1 MSRHVARHEQ
11 DSNPKPAPTLSSRFA
26 LASADA
32 SRAAISLLRR
42 YPAITGTVLVTC
54 AYGLMNLG
62 WRDTAEAAV
71 VYFLGTHLLA
81 ALSRGS
87 ARGRWLPLAW
97 NLAFVADLGVKAFLI
112 AVYKSRPDAA
122 LVIEAI
128 SNTNSDE
135 SAEFLMNYWLL
146 LGTYTL
152 QLSVLAVLLF
162 LATKPEP
169 GHRASR
175 RRGLVTVGIVFALLH
190 LHPGVRRANPLVF
203 WPVQAATVEEFR
215 ANVDTLRRKRDVARA
230 QLPQW
235 APTYAGPERHTVGLV
250 IGESTNRWNWQL
262 YGYPRPTT
270 PELMQ
275 HADEM
280 LVFRDVIS
288 AASSTVSSLRQM
300 LTPRSLN
307 DPPNEESLPSV
318 LMLAHAAGYKV
329 FWISNQHDRYI
340 TARFAEEADVQKMLN
355 KGAAPGTGGSL
366 VERSLDEVILPEWKA
381 ALADPAPRKL
391 IIAHLMG
398 AHAHYDLRC
407 PDELRH
413 FETADDAIDHKL
425 EAEGRP
431 LWVRTK
437 RDQYDDAMLYQDHV
451 ISQLLKD
458 FQQAVHDD
466 GGGAWLYTSD
476 HAEEVGHTRN
486 FTGHSPDEA
495 GQVVPML
502 LWRPGPRPDP
512 ALKAELE
519 SRPFQTDVLDWT
531 LLDLMHVQTQ
541 RDSRNDMLLA
551 REFLPRPRTLSD
563 GSPYRPTRLAAALP

>member
-1 MSRHVARHEQ
+1 MSHVVLEARKVFRAC
-11 DSNPKPAPTLSSRFA
+11 SSALPT
-26 LASADA
+26 
-32 SRAAISLLRR
+32 LRR
-42 YPAITGTVLVTC
+42 YPALTGTVLVAC
-54 AYGLMNLG
+54 AYGLMDLG

-81 ALSRGS
+81 ALSRGTP
-87 ARGRWLPLAW
+87 RGRWLPLAW

-112 AVYKSRPDAA
+112 SVYKSRPDAA
-122 LVIEAI
+122 LMIEAI
-128 SNTNSDE
+128 ANTNSDE
-135 SAEFLMNYWLL
+135 STEFLLNYWQL

-162 LATKPEP
+162 IATRPEP
-169 GHRASR
+169 GHSASR
-175 RRGLVTVGIVFALLH
+175 RRSLITVGVVFALLH

-215 ANVDTLRRKRDVARA
+215 ANVDTLRDKRDLARA

-235 APTYAGPERHTVGLV
+235 DPAYQGPVRHTVGLV

-262 YGYPRPTT
+262 YGYSRPTT
-270 PELMQ
+270 PQLMR
-275 HADEM
+275 HADEL

-288 AASSTVSSLRQM
+288 AASSTVSSLRHM
-300 LTPRSLN
+300 LTPRSLQ
-307 DPPNEESLPSV
+307 DPPTEESLPSV
-318 LMLAHAAGYKV
+318 LMLARAAGYKV

-340 TARFAEEADVQKMLN
+340 TTRFAEEADVRRMLN
-355 KGAAPGTGGSL
+355 KGAAPGAGGSL
-366 VERSLDEVILPEWKA
+366 VERSLDEVILPEWEA
-381 ALADPAPRKL
+381 ALQDPAPRKL

-407 PDELRH
+407 PDHLRH
-413 FETADDAIDHKL
+413 FEASTDEVDQEL
-425 EAEGRP
+425 EARGRP

-451 ISQLLKD
+451 ISRLLER
-458 FQQAVHDD
+458 FQDRIGVE
-466 GGGAWLYTSD
+466 GSGAWLYTSD

-495 GQVVPML
+495 GQVVPLL
-502 LWRPGPRPDP
+502 LWRSGASPDP
-512 ALKAELE
+512 SLKAQLE

-531 LLDLMHVQTQ
+531 LLDLMHVRTR
-541 RDSRNDMLLA
+541 RDAPRDVLIA
-551 REFLPRPRTLSD
+551 GEYLPRPRVLSD
-563 GSPYRPTRLAAALP
+563 GTPYRPTRLAAAAAPSPGR

>member
-1 MSRHVARHEQ
+1 MSRH
-11 DSNPKPAPTLSSRFA
+11 FA
-26 LASADA
+26 LQGRKLYRACSAA
-32 SRAAISLLRR
+32 LRAATPPMRR
-42 YPAITGTVLVTC
+42 YPAITGTLLVTC

-71 VYFLGTHLLA
+71 VYFLGTHLLS

-87 ARGRWLPLAW
+87 QRGHWLPLAW
-97 NLAFVADLGVKAFLI
+97 NLAFVVDLGVKAFLI
-112 AVYKSRPDAA
+112 TVYKSRPDAA

-162 LATKPEP
+162 IATRPEP
-169 GHRASR
+169 GRGASR
-175 RRGLVTVGIVFALLH
+175 RRGLVTVGVVFALLH

-215 ANVDTLRRKRDVARA
+215 ANVDTLRSKREIAKS

-235 APTYAGPERHTVGLV
+235 APAYDGPERHTVGLV

-262 YGYPRPTT
+262 YGYSRPTT
-270 PELMQ
+270 PELMR

-300 LTPRSLN
+300 LTPRSLR
-307 DPPNEESLPSV
+307 DAPNEESLPSV
-318 LMLAHAAGYKV
+318 LMLARAAGYKV

-381 ALADPAPRKL
+381 ALDDPAPRKL
-391 IIAHLMG
+391 IVAHLMG

-407 PDELRH
+407 PDHLRH
-413 FETADDAIDHKL
+413 FESGEDDVDRQL
-425 EAEGRP
+425 EAAGRP

-437 RDQYDDAMLYQDHV
+437 RDQYDDAMLYQDRV
-451 ISQLLKD
+451 ITRLLEQFKD
-458 FQQAVHDD
+458 AI
-466 GGGAWLYTSD
+466 GSEGSGAWLYTSD

-502 LWRPGPRPDP
+502 LWRPGGVPDP
-512 ALKAELE
+512 SIKAELE
-519 SRPFQTDVLDWT
+519 ARPFQTDVLDWT
-531 LLDLMHVQTQ
+531 LLDLMHVRTRHDSPHDVLVA
-541 RDSRNDMLLA
+541 RDFM
-551 REFLPRPRTLSD
+551 PRPRALND
-563 GSPYRPTRLAAALP
+563 GTPYRPTRMVAAAAPSPDR

>member
-1 MSRHVARHEQ
+1 M
-11 DSNPKPAPTLSSRFA
+11 
-26 LASADA
+26 
-32 SRAAISLLRR
+32 LRR
-42 YPAITGTVLVTC
+42 YPATTGTVLVTC
-54 AYGLMNLG
+54 AYGLMDLG

-81 ALSRGS
+81 ALSHGS
-87 ARGRWLPLAW
+87 PRGRWLPLAW

-122 LVIEAI
+122 LMIEAI
-128 SNTNSDE
+128 ANTNSDE
-135 SAEFLMNYWLL
+135 SAEFFMNYWLL

-162 LATKPEP
+162 IATRPEP
-169 GHRASR
+169 GHSASR
-175 RRGLVTVGIVFALLH
+175 RRSLVTVGVIFALLH

-215 ANVDTLRRKRDVARA
+215 ANVDTLRSKRDVARA

-235 APTYAGPERHTVGLV
+235 APAYEGPERHTVGLV

-262 YGYPRPTT
+262 YGYSRPTT
-270 PELMQ
+270 PQLMK
-275 HADEM
+275 HADEL

-300 LTPRSLN
+300 LTPRTLR

-318 LMLAHAAGYKV
+318 LMLARAAGYKV

-340 TARFAEEADVQKMLN
+340 TARFAEEADVRKMLN
-355 KGAAPGTGGSL
+355 QGAAPGTGGSL
-366 VERSLDEVILPEWKA
+366 VERSLDEVILPEWQA
-381 ALADPAPRKL
+381 ALEDPAPRKL

-407 PDELRH
+407 PDHLRH
-413 FETADDAIDHKL
+413 FETSKDDIDRQL
-425 EAEGRP
+425 EAQGRP

-437 RDQYDDAMLYQDHV
+437 RDQYDDAMLYQDWV
-451 ISQLLKD
+451 ISRLLEQ
-458 FQQAVHDD
+458 FQAAVAEP

-502 LWRPGPRPDP
+502 LWRPGPVP
-512 ALKAELE
+512 APSLKAELE

-531 LLDLMHVQTQ
+531 LLDLMRVRTN
-541 RDSRNDMLLA
+541 RDSRHDVLIAGDFMPRDRALNDG
-551 REFLPRPRTLSD
+551 T
-563 GSPYRPTRLAAALP
+563 PYRPTRMLAAAPSPDR